1 MGSRPVTGLLHL
13 PVRMHG
19 IQLGQPV
26 DVLLDVAAWQTLG
39 FVVRCGDE
47 GTRFLP
53 YAACNPTIEDIAVQS
68 ALMLL
73 EDVAFYEKR
82 GVSFRSLLDG
92 TVGVHGSLV
101 DAWVAQGGA
110 VAELEVER
118 EGARRRI
125 RAAGQRVTA
134 TRASAA

>member
-1 MGSRPVTGLLHL
+1 VELRSLTRLLQL

-26 DVLLDVAAWQTLG
+26 DVLLDVAGWQTLG

-47 GTRFLP
+47 ATRFLP
-53 YAACNPTIEDIAVQS
+53 YAACNPTDEDIAVQS

-82 GVSFRSLLDG
+82 GVSFRSLLNG
-92 TVGVHGSLV
+92 TVGVHGALV
-101 DAWVAQGGA
+101 DAWVAQAG
-110 VAELEVER
+110 VVLELEVQRDGE
-118 EGARRRI
+118 RRRI
-125 RAAGQRVTA
+125 SASGQRVAA

>member
-1 MGSRPVTGLLHL
+1 
-13 PVRMHG
+13 MHG
-19 IQLGQPV
+19 INLGRPT
-26 DVLLDVAAWQTLG
+26 DVLLDIASWQTLG

-47 GTRFLP
+47 ARRFLP
-53 YAACNPTIEDIAVQS
+53 YAACNPTDEDIAVPS

-101 DAWVAQGGA
+101 DAWVGQGGA

-118 EGARRRI
+118 DGARRRI
-125 RAAGQRVTA
+125 PAAGQRVAA